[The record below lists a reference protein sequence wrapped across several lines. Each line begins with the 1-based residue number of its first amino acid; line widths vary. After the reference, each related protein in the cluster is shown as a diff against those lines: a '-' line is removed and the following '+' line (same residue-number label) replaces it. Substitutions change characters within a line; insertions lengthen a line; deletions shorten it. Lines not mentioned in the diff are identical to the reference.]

1 MAYIDAFYNELPKS
15 LDKEVQIDYLKRLKN
30 GESELRNVIVE
41 HNLRLVVSIV
51 IRKFSMTGHDVNDL
65 VSVGTIGL
73 IKAVDTY
80 DCEKNA
86 NFATYSSTC
95 ITNEIL
101 MYMRKRRKAK
111 NNVSLSDYKYTDK
124 DGHSASVE
132 DFTMDESV
140 DIEGNYERREYLSLI
155 RAEVDKIKKDNIR
168 KIMYLEYGF
177 DCEPLKQRE
186 ISDVMGMSQS
196 YVSRIIMRETE
207 RIGKNLAEKGLIEY
221 SSKKEKKKVDRTY
234 KYSASIYDQ
243 FKEYTKEEVD
253 TVIGML
259 NEEELRL
266 LHLRFG
272 EDFSISNVKSK
283 LVRGRDYNDYYNNV
297 LPKMKALIKAYH
309 DGTLKKGEVLLG
321 KRPKYYKTVY
331 QQYSKYTK
339 EEVDTVISM
348 LDDEELR
355 LLHLRFGED
364 FNVPSEFSKLNGYD
378 SKVYYNKVMP
388 KMKSMLKALRDG
400 TLKVEKKAVV
410 TADDYARIIEFIDS
424 HDLRSMFNSLDPKQ
438 AIILCL
444 KLGYINNKAYS
455 VKEIAIIMDAKELD
469 IIKSIRYSA
478 TLYKDRFDSVIN
490 IDSTLNEL
498 KKEEM
503 KLKKKA

>member
-30 GESELRNVIVE
+30 GESELRNVIIE

-177 DCEPLKQRE
+177 DC
-186 ISDVMGMSQS
+186 
-196 YVSRIIMRETE
+196 
-207 RIGKNLAEKGLIEY
+207 
-221 SSKKEKKKVDRTY
+221 
-234 KYSASIYDQ
+234 
-243 FKEYTKEEVD
+243 
-253 TVIGML
+253 
-259 NEEELRL
+259 
-266 LHLRFG
+266 
-272 EDFSISNVKSK
+272 
-283 LVRGRDYNDYYNNV
+283 
-297 LPKMKALIKAYH
+297 
-309 DGTLKKGEVLLG
+309 
-321 KRPKYYKTVY
+321 
-331 QQYSKYTK
+331 
-339 EEVDTVISM
+339 
-348 LDDEELR
+348 
-355 LLHLRFGED
+355 
-364 FNVPSEFSKLNGYD
+364 
-378 SKVYYNKVMP
+378 
-388 KMKSMLKALRDG
+388 
-400 TLKVEKKAVV
+400 
-410 TADDYARIIEFIDS
+410 
-424 HDLRSMFNSLDPKQ
+424 
-438 AIILCL
+438 
-444 KLGYINNKAYS
+444 
-455 VKEIAIIMDAKELD
+455 
-469 IIKSIRYSA
+469 
-478 TLYKDRFDSVIN
+478 
-490 IDSTLNEL
+490 
-498 KKEEM
+498 
-503 KLKKKA
+503 